1 MQEISKR
8 LVEVE
13 YILKNLENEYQ
24 KKIPKEIWDY
34 LNKNKDRYY
43 IYKYDNTKELT
54 QNNLHLDTIAILTYI
69 NIQYLL
75 DENQK
80 EDIQKLLKNDII
92 IAEEEKRKLYNPDDI
107 FKSVKTNK
115 VKETSLV
122 EVEKIKWYEK
132 LFLIFKNTFK
142 K

>member
-107 FKSVKTNK
+107 FKNVKTNK

-132 LFLIFKNTFK
+132 LFLIFKNIFK